1 MWTDEEVWCVLF
13 CSLDFFGKTW
23 LYFSGRMF
31 GQITFFRNVTVETPS
46 PVFLATEILHN
57 FGKVCKSTEI
67 LMQAFHSF
75 VFKVWSIRMNQS
87 GIRRF
92 VSVVFSYI
100 TFSSSPDRL
109 FCCYFADN
117 LPLPKFSSTKWLW
130 VCHVALVFY
139 FIYRICSA
147 DRSLSWFKQFSSIFL
162 TRQTKSSMM
171 MCCFRFDLLH

>member
-13 CSLDFFGKTW
+13 FSLDFFGKTW
-23 LYFSGRMF
+23 L
-31 GQITFFRNVTVETPS
+31 FFRKDVWANN
-46 PVFLATEILHN
+46 ILQECN
-57 FGKVCKSTEI
+57 CRDTITSFFGNWNLTQLWKSLQEHRNTDAGI
-67 LMQAFHSF
+67 SF
-75 VFKVWSIRMNQS
+75 IFKVWSILMNQS
-87 GIRRF
+87 GICRF

-162 TRQTKSSMM
+162 TWQTNK
-171 MCCFRFDLLH
+171 FYDDVLF